1 MAARAADVL
10 ALRGALTPFFGGG
23 AEDLVSQVAW
33 HLRSPERLMALP
45 PGCRDVT

>member
-23 AEDLVSQVAW
+23 AEDLVSQVAR
-33 HLRSPERLMALP
+33 HLRSPKRLMVMMSGLP
-45 PGCRDVT
+45 